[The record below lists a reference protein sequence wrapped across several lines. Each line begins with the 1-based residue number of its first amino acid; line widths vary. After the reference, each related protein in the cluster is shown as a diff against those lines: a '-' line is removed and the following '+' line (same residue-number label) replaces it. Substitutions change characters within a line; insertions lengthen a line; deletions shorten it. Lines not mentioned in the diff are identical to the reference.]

1 MSSLNCHKRFK
12 YNYRRRKISRCIK
25 KIRIKKGNQVTQKNL
40 EIKKVQI
47 NLKRA
52 MLLMKLKEMS
62 TSIL

>member
-1 MSSLNCHKRFK
+1 MSSLNCRKRFK
-12 YNYRRRKISRCIK
+12 YNYRRRKISRCIER
-25 KIRIKKGNQVTQKNL
+25 IRIKKGNQVTQKNL

-62 TSIL
+62 TNIL